1 MHRMKIKKNLPIGTH
16 VLVALIIVSYL
27 ALSSGTPYMTNE
39 GMKSLSFSAERP
51 ESAITHLF
59 AHVGLQHLIGNLIP
73 LLLFGILLETALGV
87 LDVLLVFFLS
97 GIISAFAFSFF
108 NPATVLIGASAGI
121 SGLMSAS
128 LFLKP
133 KKALVFLILLP
144 IAIYLV
150 VFPALDYAS
159 TAYSSQLV
167 SEKATISQNVGVL
180 NESLQVAI
188 ARNDT
193 QKAGEI
199 RREIATNVQVLK
211 TVENK
216 EMITNEGTKREKII
230 PTDVPVHFYGG
241 LAGALYLF
249 LFRRKKLD
257 EGQDEFAE
265 IGEKIYNIIGKVKK
279 AIRAWK

>member
-1 MHRMKIKKNLPIGTH
+1 
-16 VLVALIIVSYL
+16 LIIVSYL

-241 LAGALYLF
+241 LVGALYLF

>member
-1 MHRMKIKKNLPIGTH
+1 MHRMKIKKNLPIGTLFLAAL
-16 VLVALIIVSYL
+16 VLISYL

-39 GMKSLSFSAERP
+39 GVRALAFSAEKP
-51 ESAITHLF
+51 VSALTHLF

-73 LLLFGILLETALGV
+73 LVLFGILLESALGAM
-87 LDVLLVFFLS
+87 DVLLVFFLS
-97 GIISAFAFSFF
+97 GIISAITFSFF
-108 NPATVLIGASAGI
+108 NPGTILIGASAGI

-133 KKALVFLILLP
+133 KKALIFLILLP

-167 SEKATISQNVGVL
+167 SEKAVISQNVSAL
-180 NESLQVAI
+180 NQSLQVAI
-188 ARNDT
+188 AKNDT

-199 RREIATNVQVLK
+199 RRAIATNVQVLK

-216 EMITNEGTKREKII
+216 QTITNEGTAREKII

-241 LAGALYLF
+241 LIGALYLF
-249 LFRRKKLD
+249 LFRRKKLE
-257 EGQDEFAE
+257 EGKDEFAE
-265 IGEKIYNIIGKVKK
+265 IGEKIYDIVGKVKK
-279 AIRAWK
+279 AIRGRK